1 MIEKDWW
8 YMDIYGKKKQ
18 SLFVNKVRKTN
29 IDIYDILKN
38 SPFRYYRTDEDHVYI
53 PIAKMYDGKQI

>member
-1 MIEKDWW
+1 
-8 YMDIYGKKKQ
+8 MDVYGKKKQ